1 MLKRFGDTPMTRRAL
16 LQAHGKAAAEGLT
29 PETYERHL
37 ADEFA
42 KWVGKEPDG
51 QAEAVQSLG
60 EATSA
65 IPTTPPTDSS
75 PEPEALPTPSSSAQ
89 FPKASDALTAALTAF
104 SFSSNTGNQGNS
116 SSWGAGRPHPAT
128 WPTQPGNSTT
138 PGQTSSPADPSQA
151 TGLASK
157 PQQQADWRIV
167 GQILG
172 QEIRKSLD
180 SLFKQQ
186 FEKAAGVQG
195 TVPNP
200 DSPSSPRG
208 GVTLP
213 RILSQMAGRLPRPL
227 RDTGKKLGQA
237 FSNSGIGRLAR
248 RGVVSFGRSKIGRS
262 VTKALGSRL
271 GGAGA
276 AGRSAGL
283 AGGFGGAG
291 KLAGGVAGV
300 GMAVGFAVSA
310 ANQALDKGLQSIANS
325 AGAPSRGVLYQAS
338 QQVPFLG
345 PVVKFSQAID
355 KATDSLLAWNQQVG
369 QFSAS
374 MNRVMAGRE
383 IAEINRSREMGD
395 RLSPSAEALVEAE
408 QRRKDSEMEYQIV
421 GGEIQ
426 NRFGAILNTG
436 LGKLLDI
443 GKPALGVLE
452 DMLGIQKEALAG
464 KGEDLESVMNRVADY
479 SKQTQDAAIKRIEKQ
494 RQLNGGKLG

>member
-16 LQAHGKAAAEGLT
+16 LQAHGKATAEGLT
-29 PETYERHL
+29 PETYEKHL

-42 KWVGKEPDG
+42 KWIGTEPDG
-51 QAEAVQSLG
+51 DSAAVQGLG
-60 EATSA
+60 DAA
-65 IPTTPPTDSS
+65 AAVIPPTPPENNPS
-75 PEPEALPTPSSSAQ
+75 PEPVPVQADQTPPPLPRTTA
-89 FPKASDALTAALTAF
+89 ALTAALA
-104 SFSSNTGNQGNS
+104 SFAVTNVQNQGDS
-116 SSWGAGRPHPAT
+116 AHWGAGGPHPAT
-128 WPTQPGNSTT
+128 WPTYPGTTT
-138 PGQTSSPADPSQA
+138 PSQTSSPADPSQA

-172 QEIRKSLD
+172 QEIRKALD

-186 FEKAAGVQG
+186 FEKAAGLQG

-213 RILSQMAGRLPRPL
+213 RILSQMVGRLPRPL
-227 RDTGKKLGQA
+227 RDTAKKLGQA
-237 FSNSGIGRLAR
+237 FSNSGVGRLAR
-248 RGVVSFGRSKIGRS
+248 QGVVSFGRSKIGRS

-276 AGRSAGL
+276 AARSAGS

-345 PVVKFSQAID
+345 PVVKFAQTLD
-355 KATDSLLAWNQQVG
+355 KATDSLVSWNQQVG
-369 QFSAS
+369 MFSAS
-374 MNRVMAGRE
+374 MTRVMAGRE

-479 SKQTQDAAIKRIEKQ
+479 SKQTQDAAMKRIEKQ